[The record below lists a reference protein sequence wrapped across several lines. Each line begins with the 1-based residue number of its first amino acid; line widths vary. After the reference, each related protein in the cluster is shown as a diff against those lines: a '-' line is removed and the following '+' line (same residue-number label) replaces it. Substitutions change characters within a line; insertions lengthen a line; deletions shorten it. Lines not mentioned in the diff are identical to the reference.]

1 MSSAGR
7 SGRCADLPLV
17 NLPDPD
23 DERIYEPARAFL
35 AQYRPFG
42 YAIGCFINL
51 GSDPVVL
58 SMGWDHFSYVLYDD
72 PLVPETLMDI
82 YTDWY
87 ARAVRHICRLGF
99 DFVWAGDDIAFKT
112 GPMISPEVFRTL
124 FLPYWRRVAEAI
136 TLPWIFHSDGNFL
149 PLLDDL
155 LSLGM
160 NAAQP
165 HRAGCDRHRRAAP
178 PPGPGLRA
186 GRQHRHQRAG
196 VGIAGGR

>member
-1 MSSAGR
+1 M
-7 SGRCADLPLV
+7 DL
-17 NLPDPD
+17 
-23 DERIYEPARAFL
+23 
-35 AQYRPFG
+35 
-42 YAIGCFINL
+42 
-51 GSDPVVL
+51 
-58 SMGWDHFSYVLYDD
+58 
-72 PLVPETLMDI
+72 

-112 GPMISPEVFRTL
+112 GPMISPAVFRTL

-160 NAAQP
+160 NALNPIEPEAIDIV
-165 HRAGCDRHRRAAP
+165 ALRRRL
-178 PPGPGLRA
+178 GQGVHA
-186 GRQHRHQRAG
+186 GRQHRHQRCW
-196 VGIAGGR
+196 RWHRPRT